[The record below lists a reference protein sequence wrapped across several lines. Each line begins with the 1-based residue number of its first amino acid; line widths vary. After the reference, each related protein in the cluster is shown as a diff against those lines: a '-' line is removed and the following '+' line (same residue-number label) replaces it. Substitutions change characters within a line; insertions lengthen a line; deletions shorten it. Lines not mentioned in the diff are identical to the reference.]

1 MFARHCASILT
12 LAFGVLGLTQG
23 SWAETGVTK
32 DEIVIGSFG
41 PLTGPVYMF
50 GALSMNGVEAAFD
63 KVNEQGGIHGRK
75 LRLIREN
82 DFCQPEPAIA
92 AVKKLIYSDKVF
104 AILGGACTNGALAA
118 KPEIIKENV
127 PWLIFGATADELTVP
142 VSPNIFTTQ
151 MTATIEGRSQLKYV
165 LDRGFRKIAIVTQRD
180 AWGRSRYVPMM
191 AMMKEQGIQP
201 VAEEEIN
208 LDTQDATAQVLRLK
222 NAQPDAVLLLLFPK
236 QAAVLVRD
244 AHKLGARLNFV
255 GTTAI
260 NDIAAFREQV
270 GGPDALRSFITL
282 SALKALPSDPSMG
295 EWSTRVKKLFPN
307 DTLSVFNQQGIG
319 AAEVLVEALR
329 RAGSDLTRTSFIEAV
344 KSIKDY
350 NTGVFAGPMTCT
362 THQCNQIPAWLK
374 LVNGQ
379 PQISY

>member
-142 VSPNIFTTQ
+142 VSPNIFKP
-151 MTATIEGRSQLKYV
+151 R
-165 LDRGFRKIAIVTQRD
+165 
-180 AWGRSRYVPMM
+180 
-191 AMMKEQGIQP
+191 
-201 VAEEEIN
+201 
-208 LDTQDATAQVLRLK
+208 
-222 NAQPDAVLLLLFPK
+222 
-236 QAAVLVRD
+236 
-244 AHKLGARLNFV
+244 
-255 GTTAI
+255 
-260 NDIAAFREQV
+260 
-270 GGPDALRSFITL
+270 
-282 SALKALPSDPSMG
+282 
-295 EWSTRVKKLFPN
+295 
-307 DTLSVFNQQGIG
+307 
-319 AAEVLVEALR
+319 
-329 RAGSDLTRTSFIEAV
+329 
-344 KSIKDY
+344 
-350 NTGVFAGPMTCT
+350 
-362 THQCNQIPAWLK
+362 
-374 LVNGQ
+374 
-379 PQISY
+379 